1 MGQYQELIE
10 LQKQIVKIAEQ
21 NAVTQQRCVRLR
33 EQLDREVNALIAPR
47 RSVHERLREAAAGM
61 FSRLIKRPDAIPD
74 TKRA

>member
-47 RSVHERLREAAAGM
+47 RSVHERWRDAATGM
-61 FSRLIKRPDAIPD
+61 FSRLIKRPESTSVA
-74 TKRA
+74 KRS